1 MITSTKNQTLAFIP
15 CKNKTTPNLG
25 IIVPHG
31 SLFDFLSLMCWYS
44 FAVNYEFLNPI
55 LFFVGRP
62 HNDFRTWGHKLN
74 CRIKFLKSFESL
86 EQIQKRFAHVF
97 DESYI
102 LCMYNVFLIQENK
115 GIFENSFVSDD
126 MIFQKNQNHSVFHR
140 DIPSSD
146 HNKLIP
152 IVKFNFADADL
163 IANSIIHNSKAGK
176 PFLAEKKALD
186 ESANE
191 VKLDELYRRSRELY
205 RILMEGYY
213 EQ

>member
-1 MITSTKNQTLAFIP
+1 M
-15 CKNKTTPNLG
+15 
-25 IIVPHG
+25 PHG
-31 SLFDFLSLMCWYS
+31 ALYDFFSLMCWYS
-44 FAVNYEFLNPI
+44 FAVNHHFLNPI

-62 HNDFRTWGHKLN
+62 HNGFRTWGHKFN
-74 CRIKFLKSFESL
+74 CRIRFLKSFDSL
-86 EQIQKRFAHVF
+86 EQLDQRYGHIF
-97 DESYI
+97 DSSYI
-102 LCMYNVFLIQENK
+102 LCMYNIFLIMDEPNV
-115 GIFENSFVSDD
+115 FERSFKNSD
-126 MIFQKNQNHSVFHR
+126 MIFKKQNEDVFLDV
-140 DIPSSD
+140 DIPNSG

-163 IANSIIHNSKAGK
+163 ITNSIIHNNNAGK

-205 RILMEGYY
+205 RTLMEGYY